1 MLAEY
6 GLAPTLRTVLQ
17 AWSGAAVRAKHFE
30 AWHDGTKRTDEPG
43 RYSHQQSVRGVKTL
57 AAENASTATIVF
69 CCICIRTL
77 FSNVGGEPKKAGI
90 EPLQIPD
97 LSLIFPARIEKIP
110 CYCA

>member
-43 RYSHQQSVRGVKTL
+43 RYSHQQKPS
-57 AAENASTATIVF
+57 
-69 CCICIRTL
+69 
-77 FSNVGGEPKKAGI
+77 PKKR
-90 EPLQIPD
+90 ELSRFK
-97 LSLIFPARIEKIP
+97 SLIFP
-110 CYCA
+110 